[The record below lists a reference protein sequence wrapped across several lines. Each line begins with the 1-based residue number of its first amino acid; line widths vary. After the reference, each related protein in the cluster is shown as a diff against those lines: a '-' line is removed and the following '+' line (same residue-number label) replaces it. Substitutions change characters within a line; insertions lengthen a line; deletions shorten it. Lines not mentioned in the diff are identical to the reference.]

1 MFAKMKHAIVFRF
14 DVFAFVIELMLLP
27 LRLCNAVSLIIHG
40 FGHALHLCLAT
51 GRIGFLNETIV
62 LEGMNWRQI
71 AASLMPFSAL
81 PQFSSHSPQISI
93 SNLSPWQNRWVA
105 AGGILMNA
113 FALLLAISLF
123 NRFEQALFQYRIGYE
138 AVRILL
144 SGFALSSLLAMM
156 SWPDIRSLIFGN
168 TSQWNCGPAFAVR
181 YGLNPQEKSPSP
193 QLVSERLK
201 ALVEILAREAST
213 RGGQSGGFSI
223 LVKRLGALSIIFDKA
238 VKGKREDIVKVV
250 CRKMNA
256 LLTKARREG
265 FSKAGDFEAILL
277 HLRYAT
283 GGATH
288 WHNAQPHWYEHYAQM
303 THHRVVDGGLQNVNG
318 EVFNMIAHNGDM
330 DGVYLDLSVDG
341 RPVRHYFSQ
350 MEARAVF
357 MAAMPVTTSQGNSDS
372 RSVAE
377 WVDFTFTQGLAYKSL
392 RYAYFTA
399 ALDYNQDIVSGRFNL
414 NPLQTWAEEID
425 IALNKVGADVSASHL
440 KPDARSINDLE
451 DEVKQGLRDIL
462 AKRVAGHMRPEMAE
476 AFIQTFEQAF
486 YRHDLTYVMRRAS
499 RDFVGEFALMVCSTL
514 EPRLGVFSLTQAF
527 SIGHNRSQGEIFG
540 SAEPQG
546 VTTALQFGNAD
557 DDSLQI
563 YLEDGQYATIEYR
576 PLPEQDPI
584 RIYNRAT
591 LDDDLYRQTLPAP
604 NTDLSGRYKDVKCD
618 WFNVN
623 GNPKIDRHTRHDFV
637 PGEDVKKDIQ
647 DIPYILRRVR
657 DSFAPGGENRATMD
671 NFGNLLLERLLDDL
685 CDSDKHDLV
694 LFGVDFNQDLIN
706 EFSLALQSIL
716 PGLRIRA
723 ENSGNV
729 LKEMKRTRREGIGRY
744 GKNTL
749 FLGVSNSAQTQ
760 STLAAIRKAR
770 ELVGSERCFVLS
782 QCFLNSMTQALGQGF
797 HPEDPLLPNTF
808 VNLSHWAPDGS
819 CGRRRSEAATLIPV
833 ATHAVLTEILMDLA
847 QRALDM
853 RRLFQ
858 LQGRHDEM
866 ERLEIR
872 HDLQPADLDAFRKF
886 QVAVYEV
893 EIANRVGY
901 SSAGQ
906 EIASPDT
913 DALEK
918 EAKARAENTIEFIR
932 SYAVFAAYI
941 FVATLFG
948 VPVFAVLTAPFQD
961 IAGVPFLSHVLDAT
975 LFLFALWLIHV
986 GIRYFQGRPLWERIG
1001 GRAELYIDRRYI
1013 ARIIERYNATLF
1025 SNAPAFITPYFYW
1038 ADTVQDALHRFGIRA
1053 HRGVVTIHRTP
1064 DERMGVEEANNAAEE
1079 VMVFAQIGGIRFN
1092 GGQPQSRDK
1101 VRHGSYYMNRDQH
1114 DWAARPYQMVL
1125 SDNLESLRKQYD
1137 RKLSP
1142 ELLRLINRRLI
1153 DLSDGLIVEFVL
1165 GERRKTLVNKAI
1177 WDVIRWLPGA
1187 MLLYHALLEFG
1198 IDLKNLSGE
1207 ADTANQAQIQSTKH
1221 PVSPMDHHVE
1231 TMTPRQPLISFN
1243 QEMPVRNEAL
1253 GVVTLGDDTINV
1265 ALSHLNKNDDPFL
1278 ATAEIRLHPG
1288 AGKDKGTLVDV
1299 PKYRQAGKFIGVLQ
1313 TIDDE
1318 EHFVINNS
1326 QKDYQISLPTAYL
1339 DEAQRQFLYRH
1350 LDKQPVRKD
1359 LADVA

>member
-1 MFAKMKHAIVFRF
+1 MSTKIRHANFSGEKALAII
-14 DVFAFVIELMLLP
+14 IELLLLP
-27 LRLCNAVSLIIHG
+27 LRWSNALSMVIHG

-51 GRIGFLNETIV
+51 SRTNYLNQHII
-62 LEGMNWRQI
+62 LEGLDGQQLI
-71 AASLMPFSAL
+71 QSLLPFRSL
-81 PQFSSHSPQISI
+81 PQFSQHPPRIDVSG
-93 SNLSPWQNRWVA
+93 LSVWQNRWVA
-105 AGGILMNA
+105 IGGILMNA
-113 FALLLAISLF
+113 WSVLLAIGLFKVLESQLSQDEIAHLTAQLLLASF
-123 NRFEQALFQYRIGYE
+123 T
-138 AVRILL
+138 
-144 SGFALSSLLAMM
+144 LSSVFTML
-156 SWPDIRSLIFGN
+156 SWPDILCLISGRM
-168 TSQWNCGPAFAVR
+168 SHWACGPAFAVR
-181 YGLNPQEKSPSP
+181 YGLNPHEKSPSP
-193 QLVSERLK
+193 QLVSDRLK
-201 ALVEILAREAST
+201 DLVEILAREAST

-265 FSKAGDFEAILL
+265 FAKAGDFEAILL

-288 WHNAQPHWYEHYAQM
+288 WHNAQPHWYEHYSQM
-303 THHRVVDGGLQNVNG
+303 THHRVVRGRLENVNG

-330 DGVYLDLSVDG
+330 DGVYLDLTVDG
-341 RPVRHYFSQ
+341 QPVRHYFSQ

-377 WVDFTFTQGLAYKSL
+377 WVDFTFTQGLAYKAL

-399 ALDYNQDIVSGRFNL
+399 ALDYNQDIVTGRFNL
-414 NPLQTWAEEID
+414 NPLQNWAEEID
-425 IALNKVGADVSASHL
+425 IALNKAAADEAQAHL
-440 KPDARSINDLE
+440 KPNASSINDLD
-451 DEVKQGLRDIL
+451 DELKRQLREML
-462 AKRVAGHMRPEMAE
+462 QTSVAGHIKPELVAG
-476 AFIQTFEQAF
+476 FIQTFEKAF
-486 YRHDLTYVMRRAS
+486 YHHDLTYVMRRAS

-527 SIGHNRSQGEIFG
+527 SIGHNRTQGEIFG

-546 VTTALQFGNAD
+546 VTTALQHGNAD

-563 YLEDGQYATIEYR
+563 YLEDGQYATVEYR
-576 PLPEQDPI
+576 PEPEHDPI
-584 RIYNRAT
+584 SIYNRAT
-591 LDDDLYRQTLPAP
+591 LDDDLYQKRTPAP
-604 NTDLSGRYKDVKCD
+604 NTDLTGRYKDVKCD

-623 GNPKIDRHTRHDFV
+623 GNPKIDRHTRHDFT

-657 DSFAPGGENRATMD
+657 ESFAPGGENRTTMD
-671 NFGNLLLERLLDDL
+671 NFGNLLLQQLLDEKREPG
-685 CDSDKHDLV
+685 KHDLV

-744 GKNTL
+744 GTKTL

-770 ELVGSERCFVLS
+770 ELVGTERCFVLS

-808 VNLSHWAPDGS
+808 INLSHWAPDGS

-833 ATHAVLTEILMDLA
+833 ATHGVLTEILMDLA
-847 QRALDM
+847 QKAMDM
-853 RRLFQ
+853 RQLFKQ
-858 LQGRHDEM
+858 QGQHDQM
-866 ERLEIR
+866 EKLEIR
-872 HDLQPADLDAFRKF
+872 HDLQLADLEAFRKF

-893 EIANRVGY
+893 EIANRVG
-901 SSAGQ
+901 SNAAG
-906 EIASPDT
+906 EAIASPDT
-913 DALEK
+913 EALEK

-932 SYAVFAAYI
+932 SYALFAVYI
-941 FVATLFG
+941 FAATLFG
-948 VPVFAVLTAPFQD
+948 VPVFAVLTAPLQS
-961 IAGVPFLSHVLDAT
+961 IPGVPFLSHVLDAT
-975 LFLFALWLIHV
+975 LFLFALWLIHA
-986 GIRYFQGRPLWERIG
+986 GIRYVQGRPLWERIG

-1064 DERMGVEEANNAAEE
+1064 DERMGVEEANNASEE

-1101 VRHGSYYMNRDQH
+1101 VRHGSYYMNRDEH

-1125 SDNLESLRKQYD
+1125 SDKLESLRKQYD

-1165 GERRKTLVNKAI
+1165 GERRKALVNKAI

-1198 IDLKNLSGE
+1198 IDLKNISGE

-1231 TMTPRQPLISFN
+1231 TMTPRQPLVSFN
-1243 QEMPVRNEAL
+1243 QEMPLQHEAL
-1253 GVVTLGDDTINV
+1253 GVITLGHDTINV
-1265 ALSHLNKNDDPFL
+1265 SLNHLSKNDNPFL

-1313 TIDDE
+1313 MIDGE

-1326 QKDYQISLPTAYL
+1326 QKDYQLSLPTAYL
-1339 DEAQRQFLYRH
+1339 DDAQRQFLYTH
-1350 LDKQPVRKD
+1350 LHKKP
-1359 LADVA
+1359 LNSEWANVA